1 MCASLS
7 ENSAKQYGVAFKKWF
22 TFCKIHNIDTY
33 EASIPQ
39 VIFFLTEMFHTGVQY
54 GSLNSYRSALSLIIN
69 TKIGTDDRVT
79 RLFKGFYRLRPPLP
93 KYNVTWNPTTVLN
106 LLENW
111 YPHDEISIEMLTKK
125 VVTLLALVTAHR
137 VQTLSKINIQNIEVI
152 TDDKIIIKITD
163 LIKTSRVRSLQPS
176 LVLPFFEENPKI
188 CPANALLD
196 YKNRT
201 HCLRNDD
208 QLFISF
214 KKPYKA
220 VCSQSISRWIKEVL
234 EKSGIDTNIFSAH
247 STRHAS
253 TSTAHKCGVSL
264 DLIRKTAGWSESS
277 SVFAKFY
284 HKSVITDN
292 RNNFALSILSQSD
305 S

>member
-7 ENSAKQYGVAFKKWF
+7 DNTAKQYGVAFKKWF
-22 TFCKIHNIDTY
+22 TFCKLHSIDAY

-39 VIFFLTEMFHTGVQY
+39 VILFLTEMFNTGVQY
-54 GSLNSYRSALSLIIN
+54 GSLNSYRSALSLIVN

-106 LLENW
+106 FLENW
-111 YPHDEISIEMLTKK
+111 YPHEEISLEILTKK

-137 VQTLSKINIQNIEVI
+137 VQTLSKIKVQNIEVI
-152 TDDKIIIKITD
+152 EGDKISIKIAD

-176 LVLPFFEENPKI
+176 LLLPFFEQNPKI
-188 CPANALLD
+188 CPAKALLD

-201 HCLRNDD
+201 QSLRNDD
-208 QLFISF
+208 QLFVSF
-214 KKPYKA
+214 KKPFKA

-234 EKSGIDTNIFSAH
+234 HKSGVNTNIFTAH

-264 DLIRKTAGWSESS
+264 ELIRKTAGWSESS
-277 SVFAKFY
+277 GVFARFY
-284 HKSVITDN
+284 QKTVTTDN
-292 RNNFALSILSQSD
+292 SNCFAMSILNQCD
-305 S
+305 L

>member
-1 MCASLS
+1 
-7 ENSAKQYGVAFKKWF
+7 
-22 TFCKIHNIDTY
+22 
-33 EASIPQ
+33 
-39 VIFFLTEMFHTGVQY
+39 MFNTGVQY
-54 GSLNSYRSALSLIIN
+54 GSLNSYRSALSLIVN

-106 LLENW
+106 FLENW
-111 YPHDEISIEMLTKK
+111 YPHEEISLEILTKK

-137 VQTLSKINIQNIEVI
+137 VQTLSKIKVQNIEVI
-152 TDDKIIIKITD
+152 EGDKISIKIAD

-176 LVLPFFEENPKI
+176 LLLPFFEQNPKI
-188 CPANALLD
+188 CPAKALLD

-201 HCLRNDD
+201 QSLRNDD
-208 QLFISF
+208 QLFVSF
-214 KKPYKA
+214 KKPFKA

-234 EKSGIDTNIFSAH
+234 HKSGVNTNIFTAH

-264 DLIRKTAGWSESS
+264 ELIRKTAGWSESS
-277 SVFAKFY
+277 GVFARFY
-284 HKSVITDN
+284 QKTVTTDN
-292 RNNFALSILSQSD
+292 SNCFAMSILNQCD
-305 S
+305 L